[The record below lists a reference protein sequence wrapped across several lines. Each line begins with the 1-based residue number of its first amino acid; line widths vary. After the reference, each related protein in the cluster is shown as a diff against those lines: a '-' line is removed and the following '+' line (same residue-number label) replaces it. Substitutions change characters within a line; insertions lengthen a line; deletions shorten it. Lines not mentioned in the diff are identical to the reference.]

1 MGPEQA
7 SKLLELEDKLAKI
20 RGQSTSKLENQK
32 HIAIILAAIEENINE
47 QEAINKNIVN
57 YLISLMSLLDQT
69 IDTETAAIKD
79 LQLATST
86 MYLLDIIF
94 HYTPKK
100 ILKSRFADILIKVAP
115 CITDE
120 KANAPLIK
128 SALGCLEALLIAQ
141 DTQTWNN
148 TQNLKV
154 TPTRGLDGLLELSLD
169 PRPKVRKRA
178 QDAITNILK
187 NPPPGP
193 TAEHVASPLISAF
206 AINAL
211 VSILDESAT
220 ISNKKL
226 RAMGGASELNSKII
240 HILKLLSN
248 IISTNQW
255 PTAHVEKLCDLLL
268 EVCKT
273 SDQFLVSNSFNCFEV
288 LFQSM
293 AESSVS
299 SGLAENKFMKALD
312 VIFSLKPSQN
322 DTHLAAAWIAVVAKG
337 ISTYAIHD
345 PLKCFVKIPEVFRT
359 LSFYLSSEIPDIYF
373 SAAQCLIAIVTDA
386 IKSEILL
393 YPPSVSAEH
402 FEAVDEVI
410 QELSEIFVDLLSI
423 KYTHCAK
430 AVLNVLTA
438 TFKKLK
444 YRANPDFIKPLE
456 IVGSWRTDE
465 QNFLDL
471 RSEAENVIGGA
482 IEAIGVDAVLG
493 CLPLNLISPSTS
505 KPGRAWL
512 LPILRDSIQNS
523 TLNTFFKEFLPL
535 IKHFESQF
543 DKFGKESVQLKVYQT
558 VVDQIWSLLP
568 PFCDLPTDLTEA
580 FSDEVAAELSGLLY
594 SHVELRTTI
603 CRALRNLV
611 ESNLVYQKNSTTDSL
626 LLQHF
631 SIESATNSLEYLS
644 TKSSNMLAVLFNVY
658 TQTAPNARG
667 YILETIDSYLQIT
680 KKEDLA
686 QTFNNV
692 CGLLNTALQEEAK
705 KNNNEMSATLLDLVI
720 AMVKYV
726 PPSSYGALFA
736 IFNSIVNSENALFQ
750 KRAYRIIHK
759 LSEIE
764 EGSDAITNFISDIE
778 NVMLNSAST
787 VHTSSKSARLAA
799 IRTLVNLLPPTQLG
813 FIVQVVAEV
822 ILCTKDVNEK
832 SRETAFEILIQM
844 ANKMDSSEGVIKL
857 SCIPN
862 YDPNT
867 PDQPSSVAEFFRII
881 SAGLIGESQHMVSAT
896 ITAYSCLVF
905 EFKDKVD
912 VDVLL
917 EIYDTIELY
926 LTSNS
931 REIVKSAIG
940 FAKVCCLGLNDEV
953 MKPKVPEL
961 LPKLLRWSHE
971 HTGHFKAKVKHII
984 ERLIRRFGYDY
995 IESIFPEE
1003 DLRLLANIRKSR
1015 NRSIRKRDEGEEEAP
1030 AQAAPSN
1037 KSSRFMSALDE
1048 ALYSSEEESEDEDKN
1063 NTKSDR
1069 RKKGSKQ
1076 FIVESKE
1083 TPLDLLDSQTLAH
1096 ISSTRPK
1103 SNKNERRRIVDDE
1116 VFSFDAEGKLV
1127 MKNDRRRGEN
1137 NNEDPLEAITSGVN
1151 AYLDA
1156 VKQGPVKG
1164 QKNRLKFKKGSRAG
1178 NDDDFSDDEQET
1190 KLPKTKPAEKGRIGK
1205 KSNGRFKNKR
1215 RL

>member
-1 MGPEQA
+1 M

-20 RGQSTSKLENQK
+20 RAQSSSKLDNQK
-32 HIAIILAAIEENINE
+32 HIAIILAAVEENIND
-47 QEAINKNIVN
+47 QDATSKNIVN

-69 IDTETAAIKD
+69 IDPETASIKD

-86 MYLLDIIF
+86 IYLLDIVF

-100 ILKSRFADILIKVAP
+100 MLRSRFAEILTKVAP

-120 KANAPLIK
+120 RSSALLIR
-128 SALGCLEALLIAQ
+128 SALGCLESLLIAQ
-141 DTQTWNN
+141 DTQSWNN

-154 TPTRGLDGLLELSLD
+154 TPKRGLDGLLELSLD
-169 PRPKVRKRA
+169 PRPKIRKRA
-178 QDAITNILK
+178 QDAISNILK

-193 TAEHVASPLISAF
+193 TAEHVASPSIAEFS
-206 AINAL
+206 INAL
-211 VSILDESAT
+211 VSVLEEAAT

-226 RAMGGASELNSKII
+226 RAMGGSNELNSKII
-240 HILKLLSN
+240 HVLKLLSN
-248 IISTNQW
+248 IVSTNQW

-273 SDQFLVSNSFNCFEV
+273 SDQFLVANSFNCFEV

-322 DTHLAAAWIAVVAKG
+322 DAHLAGAWIAVVAKG
-337 ISTYAIHD
+337 ITTYAIHD
-345 PLKCFVKIPEVFRT
+345 PLKCFVKLPEVFKT
-359 LSFYLSSEIPDIYF
+359 LSFYLSSELPDIYY
-373 SAAQCLIAIVTDA
+373 SAAQCLITIITGAV
-386 IKSEILL
+386 KSEVLL
-393 YPPSVSAEH
+393 YPPSVSQEH
-402 FEAVDEVI
+402 YETVDEVI

-430 AVLNVLTA
+430 AVLNILSA
-438 TFKKLK
+438 TFKKLR
-444 YRANPDFIKPLE
+444 YRANPDFIRTLE

-471 RSEAENVIGGA
+471 RNEAEKVIGAAVG
-482 IEAIGVDAVLG
+482 AIGVDAVLG
-493 CLPLNLISPSTS
+493 CLPLNLINPSPS

-512 LPILRDSIQNS
+512 LPILRDSITNS
-523 TLNTFFKEFLPL
+523 TLNTFFKEFFPL
-535 IKHFESQF
+535 IKYFESKF
-543 DKFGKESVQLKVYQT
+543 DTLGKESVQLKVFQT

-568 PFCDLPTDLTEA
+568 PFCDLPTDVNTA
-580 FSDEVAAELSGLLY
+580 FSDDVASELSGLLY
-594 SHVELRTTI
+594 SQIELRTII
-603 CRALRNLV
+603 CHALKSLV
-611 ESNLVYQKNSTTDSL
+611 ESNLKFAANSSTDLL

-631 SIESATNSLEYLS
+631 PIEKSSESLEYLS

-658 TQTAPNARG
+658 TQTTPNARG
-667 YILETIDSYLQIT
+667 YILETIDSYLKIT

-686 QTFNNV
+686 HTFDNV
-692 CGLLNTALQEEAK
+692 CGLLNNALQEEKK

-720 AMVKYV
+720 SMVKYV
-726 PPSSYGALFA
+726 PSSSYGALFA
-736 IFNSIVNSENALFQ
+736 IFNSIVNLDNALLQ

-764 EGSDAITNFISDIE
+764 EGSDAISSYISDIE
-778 NVMLNSAST
+778 NVMLKSASS
-787 VHTSSKSARLAA
+787 VHTSSKPARLAA
-799 IRTLVNLLPPTQLG
+799 IRTLIELLPSDQLG
-813 FIVQVVAEV
+813 FIVQIVAEV

-844 ANKMDSSEGVIKL
+844 ANKMNNPNGVVKL
-857 SCIPN
+857 STIPN

-867 PDQPSSVAEFFRII
+867 PDQKASVGEFFKII
-881 SAGLIGESQHMVSAT
+881 AAGLIGESQHMVSAT

-905 EFKDKVD
+905 EFKNEVD
-912 VDVLL
+912 VDTLL

-940 FAKVCCLGLNDEV
+940 FTKVCCLGLNDEL
-953 MKPKVPEL
+953 MKPKVPAL

-984 ERLIRRFGYDY
+984 ERLIRRFGYEY
-995 IESIFPEE
+995 IESIFPQE

-1015 NRSIRKRDEGEEEAP
+1015 NRSVRKRAEGEEEVPAP
-1030 AQAAPSN
+1030 AAPST

-1048 ALYSSEEESEDEDKN
+1048 ALYSSEEESDNEEDKN
-1063 NTKSDR
+1063 AKGDR

-1083 TPLDLLDSQTLAH
+1083 NPLDLLDSETLAH

-1103 SNKNERRRIVDDE
+1103 SLKSERKRIVDDE
-1116 VFSFDAEGKLV
+1116 MFSFDGEGKLV
-1127 MKNDRRRGEN
+1127 VKNNKQKRGNE
-1137 NNEDPLEAITSGVN
+1137 EDPLESITSGVN

-1178 NDDDFSDDEQET
+1178 NGDEFSDEESEAR
-1190 KLPKTKPAEKGRIGK
+1190 LPKSKPIEKGRIGK
-1205 KSNGRFKNKR
+1205 KANGRFKNKR
-1215 RL
+1215 RF